1 MYKLQKKGRN
11 QMNREE
17 YNRVLEKLA
26 EKRGITEAEAEQGLQ
41 DVLDDIFEY
50 LDDTARSRWLKLAG
64 KKRQNDDGRFCGMH
78 GGIVSNRGEKTVIFA
93 YV

>member
-41 DVLDDIFEY
+41 DVLDDIF
-50 LDDTARSRWLKLAG
+50 D
-64 KKRQNDDGRFCGMH
+64 DDGRFCGMH

>member
-41 DVLDDIFEY
+41 GVLDDIFEY

-64 KKRQNDDGRFCGMH
+64 KKDKMTTEDFVECMAELFQ
-78 GGIVSNRGEKTVIFA
+78 IVEKKR
-93 YV
+93 